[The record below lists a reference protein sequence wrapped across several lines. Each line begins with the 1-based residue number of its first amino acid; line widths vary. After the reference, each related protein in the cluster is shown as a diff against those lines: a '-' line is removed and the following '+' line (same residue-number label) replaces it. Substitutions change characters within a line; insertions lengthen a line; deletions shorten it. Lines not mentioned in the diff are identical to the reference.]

1 MTSEASNAVIGADD
15 LQHVGDQVR
24 LGGTYLVLMAT
35 AGVLSAVALLTNSVP
50 ILIGS
55 MVVAPA
61 LPPLGLIAFGLAGGR
76 IGEAARGLGV
86 ATAGLAVAL
95 AAATAATWALNATG
109 VLPHEANLLDKPL
122 LEERVRPGWYSV
134 VAALAAGIAGT
145 LALAE
150 RKGDTIIGVVAALA
164 LVPAVGAAGI
174 AFLSNDPAR
183 ALGGIMLLGINA
195 GCLAAAGVAT
205 LLVLR
210 PASRPRRD
218 DG

>member
-1 MTSEASNAVIGADD
+1 MASEAGNTVVGADD

-76 IGEAARGLGV
+76 TAEAARGLGV
-86 ATAGLAVAL
+86 AAAGLAVAL
-95 AAATAATWALNATG
+95 AAAIAATWLLNATG
-109 VLPHEANLLDKPL
+109 VLPQEANLLDKPL

-145 LALAE
+145 MALAE

-174 AFLSNDPAR
+174 AFLSDDPVR
-183 ALGGIMLLGINA
+183 ALGGIMLLGINV

-210 PASRPRRD
+210 PARRPRCD